1 MRQQPIEQMKFR
13 RSTIRRVED
22 WRGAR
27 MGPSPAPASSN
38 GARSG
43 DAGTLCFN
51 RAGLIIGRQP
61 SERLNAALCVA
72 CHGVR
77 SQLVPIAP
85 VGLCSMPVV

>member
-1 MRQQPIEQMKFR
+1 MKFR

-61 SERLNAALCVA
+61 SERLNAASVLRATA
-72 CHGVR
+72 C
-77 SQLVPIAP
+77 AP
-85 VGLCSMPVV
+85 NSYRLRLVGLCSMPVV